1 MNILGIFFRAIFFWG
16 TMVTVGMELPEKKNE
31 HDERFSGDEKIV
43 MACPQGKTALFRMAS
58 NGYILRSI
66 IGQDAKVLYTCHDAV
81 REYCG
86 LPHAAFSHTGILC
99 ALLVERKATVYCL
112 IINCKNGRPVIAEEL
127 PPLQQEHIPVSWT
140 SGNALAFTADGR
152 LCIVSGDDEAIKQP
166 SFHKGTIWFYRPV
179 IADSSAELVPEG
191 VVCFPMP
198 LGGYLSFRSLAPLV
212 DGRIAFV
219 ADQWDGKK
227 SDPEKNPNPIV
238 TKISLFKYCSDLIE
252 GWFHEASA
260 QIAERASI
268 EGAEDERIM
277 LVPHPKAASLI
288 TSIFAAQEIVIHSA
302 QDCKVLRKIVLEE
315 PIVSVIASSDTPYC
329 ALVTRRT
336 VEPFITVPV
345 LSIWDCVKE
354 SEWPVHSE
362 QMAEP
367 HEDADLM
374 AWHGDTWI
382 INRQLRGAFA
392 LNAKSKELKY
402 DEKRLGLFRFDGI
415 VKLLKSPTR
424 KSAFQ
429 TNDSPQKKSPGDN
442 KNKLRIFFQ

>member
-1 MNILGIFFRAIFFWG
+1 MNILGIFFRAILFWG
-16 TMVTVGMELPEKKNE
+16 TMIIVGMELPKKKNE
-31 HDERFSGDEKIV
+31 HDERFSGYEKIV

-58 NGYILRSI
+58 NGYVLRSI

-112 IINCKNGRPVIAEEL
+112 IVNCKNGRPVIDEEL
-127 PPLQQEHIPVSWT
+127 PPLQQEHVPVSWA
-140 SGNALAFTADGR
+140 SGNAVAFTADGK
-152 LCIVSGDDEAIKQP
+152 LCIISGDDEAIKQP

-179 IADSSAELVPEG
+179 ITDSSAELVPEG
-191 VVCFPMP
+191 VVRLALQ
-198 LGGYLSFRSLAPLV
+198 LGGYLNIRAFVPLH

-227 SDPEKNPNPIV
+227 ADPEKNPNLIA
-238 TKISLFKYCSDLIE
+238 TKLSVFKYCSGSIE
-252 GWFHEASA
+252 GWFHKASA
-260 QIAERASI
+260 QIAERPTI

-277 LVPHPKAASLI
+277 LVPHPKVASLI
-288 TSIFAAQEIVIHSA
+288 TSIFAAQEILIHSA
-302 QDCKVLRKIVLEE
+302 EDCQIVRKITLKE
-315 PIVSVIASSDTPYC
+315 PIVTVIASGDTPYC

-336 VEPFITVPV
+336 LEPFITVPV
-345 LSIWDCVKE
+345 LSIWDCAKE
-354 SEWPVHSE
+354 SEEPVHSE

-382 INRQLRGAFA
+382 VNRQLSGAFA
-392 LNAKSKELKY
+392 LNAKNKELKY

-415 VKLLKSPTR
+415 AKLLKSPIG

-429 TNDSPQKKSPGDN
+429 TSHSPQKKSPDSKG
-442 KNKLRIFFQ
+442 KLRISFND